1 MSYSVVKYVTLVI
14 SYRGRC
20 IYYST
25 ISCAYQ
31 NTSSSSSPTSNG
43 TALQTGFCFWYM
55 RRGKGANNNS
65 NTNSNINNTTT
76 PTKDKELTDGQDSSI
91 TKGDESNNKNN
102 ASHVVHPYENSI
114 KIIATIKTV
123 EEFWGCYDFLV
134 RPNNLPTTT
143 DYHFFREGI
152 KPTWEDPNNARG
164 GKWIVRL
171 RKGLASRYWEEVILA
186 LIGGAHF
193 TGMADGEV
201 CGAVVSIRYSEDIV
215 SVWNR
220 TASDREVTERLR
232 DAIKRILQL
241 PSHVHMEYKPHQ
253 ASLQD
258 KSSFRN
264 TQVWKPKS
272 DRLDTSNSSNSNSNS
287 NSASTPSSGSNTG
300 ILRRSGSWGDRDDLR
315 GPKPKRDIDR
325 SWR

>member
-1 MSYSVVKYVTLVI
+1 
-14 SYRGRC
+14 
-20 IYYST
+20 
-25 ISCAYQ
+25 
-31 NTSSSSSPTSNG
+31 
-43 TALQTGFCFWYM
+43 M
-55 RRGKGANNNS
+55 RRGKGANNSNNKNSSSNS
-65 NTNSNINNTTT
+65 NTVT
-76 PTKDKELTDGQDSSI
+76 PTKDKDPADAQDSSQ
-91 TKGDESNNKNN
+91 TKGDESNNNSSSN

-123 EEFWGCYDFLV
+123 EEFWSCYDFLV

-152 KPTWEDPNNARG
+152 KPTWEDPNNAKG

-193 TGMADGEV
+193 SSMADGEV

-215 SVWNR
+215 SIWNR
-220 TASDREVTERLR
+220 NASDREVTERLR

-272 DRLDTSNSSNSNSNS
+272 DRLDSNNINSNS
-287 NSASTPSSGSNTG
+287 NSASTPNSGSNPG

-315 GPKPKRDIDR
+315 GPKPKRDIER